1 MSYPDSRYVG
11 DEGEVSAVFRPA
23 DTAPDI
29 ARPTV
34 SYHYLATTGSTDG
47 EFGLYRVD
55 FDTLRRTP
63 KLSAAFYRNIIA
75 RNAVD
80 V

>member
-1 MSYPDSRYVG
+1 MMLHAASLAYAGTGDPALRAKLDRVVAALIATQEPDGYLGTYV
-11 DEGEVSAVFRPA
+11 A
-23 DTAPDI
+23 DK
-29 ARPTV
+29 R
-34 SYHYLATTGSTDG
+34 
-47 EFGLYRVD
+47 FGLYRVD